1 MLRLPII
8 FLTLFL
14 TGCQTQAETANTAT
28 QHIPHCGTVAKMKS
42 ILEGLFKE
50 EMLITSVHKG
60 DGSIISLY
68 VGPGGGSLIRTVN
81 DRTCILMVLHKIKV
95 IDHEDKLTALR
106 SE

>member
-14 TGCQTQAETANTAT
+14 TGCQTQAEPIEQTE
-28 QHIPHCGTVAKMKS
+28 IPHCGTVAKMKS

-50 EMLITSVHKG
+50 QMLITSVHKG

-95 IDHEDKLTALR
+95 IDHTDKLTALR
-106 SE
+106 SK